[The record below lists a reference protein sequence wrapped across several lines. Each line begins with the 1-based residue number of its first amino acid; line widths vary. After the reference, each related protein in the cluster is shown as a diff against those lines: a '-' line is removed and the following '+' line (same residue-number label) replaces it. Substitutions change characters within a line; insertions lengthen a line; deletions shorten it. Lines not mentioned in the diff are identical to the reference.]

1 MNKGFDSWKSGNISH
16 LEKLKVGS
24 KPKELIPIISEDV
37 LQKYSKFVLI
47 DKYDV
52 YQKLMTYWEDTM
64 QDDAY
69 LISVSGWDVSLVD
82 IKDKNDKVKGW
93 DSELIP
99 KELVIS
105 KYFSKQRDELESF
118 QVELDSISQEKQ
130 LMDEENQGAH

>member
-1 MNKGFDSWKSGNISH
+1 MN
-16 LEKLKVGS
+16 
-24 KPKELIPIISEDV
+24 
-37 LQKYSKFVLI
+37 I

-64 QDDAY
+64 QDDAD

-99 KELVIS
+99 KDIVIS

-130 LMDEENQGAH
+130 LMDEENQGDDDMFSEVRNDEKIGNKDVAKRIKEIKNEIH